1 MPVPDLQVRAAH
13 GRGPARP
20 GGQLAGIGEP
30 GDVADLGHHDQR
42 GELPDA
48 GQRPEHLDS
57 RVGLGA
63 GVQFPVDPAGQ
74 DGQGVDDRQAV
85 RDDLPRRRLQV
96 ELGQPAA
103 ARPGPVTGGPVV
115 AVVGGDRV
123 DPVAQ
128 LGAPAGQ
135 ADPVPQQ
142 RAELADLRRGDRA
155 LRAAGPPSA
164 AAPKMAASTLSFF
177 SRAEAMALHRSG
189 WNRCASKP

>member
-1 MPVPDLQVRAAH
+1 MPDLQVRAAH

-63 GVQFPVDPAGQ
+63 GVQLPVDPAGQ

-85 RDDLPRRRLQV
+85 RDDLPRRRRQV

-128 LGAPAGQ
+128 LGAQPDQ

-142 RAELADLRRGDRA
+142 RAELADLRRGDPRFGS
-155 LRAAGPPSA
+155 RSA
-164 AAPKMAASTLSFF
+164 RSSCAKMAASTLSFF

-189 WNRCASKP
+189 WTRCASKP